1 LISTFLAIATPS
13 ILTLTYIDDLD
24 DIDEEDDDPTVAVV
38 GLDML
43 LFIAVILLP
52 R

>member
-1 LISTFLAIATPS
+1 MSTFLAIATPS

-24 DIDEEDDDPTVAVV
+24 DIDDDDDDDPVVAA

-43 LFIAVILLP
+43 LFITVILLP
-52 R
+52 

>member
-1 LISTFLAIATPS
+1 MSTFLAIATPS

-24 DIDEEDDDPTVAVV
+24 DIDDDDDDDPVVAV

-43 LFIAVILLP
+43 LFITVILLP
-52 R
+52 